1 LGHALFYHL
10 TRSAPEDVVRM
21 LVGRALQAGW
31 RVAIRGC
38 DRAVLERLDAALWL
52 HPADGFVPHGLDGGP
67 HDADQPVLLT
77 TGPALPNG
85 ARAVLALDGADVAAA
100 EVTSLERAWIVF
112 DGADPAAFDRARTQ
126 WRALTGAGAE
136 AEYWSEDS
144 GRWQM
149 KQSRRAPPSA

>member
-1 LGHALFYHL
+1 MGHALFYHL
-10 TRSAPEDVVRM
+10 SRSAPEDLVRM

-38 DRAVLERLDAALWL
+38 DRAGLERLDAALWL

-85 ARAVLALDGADVAAA
+85 ARAVLALDGA
-100 EVTSLERAWIVF
+100 EVTAPEVASLERAWIVF
-112 DGADPAAFDRARTQ
+112 DGADPAAVERARTQ
-126 WRALTGAGAE
+126 WRAVTGAGAE
-136 AEYWSEDS
+136 AEYWSEES

-149 KQSRRAPPSA
+149 KHSRRTKPGD